1 MKAINMTAP
10 YIKMLQFMVAGV
22 GLGDIGKNAKTSIGA
37 TKASEM
43 MLMGRPSFP
52 RLKADLGKGSFV
64 VRRQAM
70 QPIEQ
75 R

>member
-1 MKAINMTAP
+1 
-10 YIKMLQFMVAGV
+10 MLQFIAATV
-22 GLGDIGKNAKTSIGA
+22 GFGDIGKNARTSMGA

-52 RLKADLGKGSFV
+52 RLNDDFGKGSFV
-64 VRRQAM
+64 VRRHAT